1 MFNGDIMKVALI
13 GYGYWGKILKNY
25 IISPF
30 ELKYIF
36 TRHKVENTNS
46 SEVIFTTDLNQI
58 FSDREIQAV
67 FIASSIDSH
76 YSICKQALESNKHV
90 FCEKTTTKTKE
101 QLEELYKISN
111 SLNKILYTDYIYVT
125 SPSIQ
130 YIKSIFSEI
139 GNPIYINGNIE
150 QFGNFYKE
158 DNVFEV
164 IGSHL
169 LSVIFYLIPNKVVE
183 KQLKEEFKLALP
195 LAGTINIE
203 LDSGIKVDLQC
214 SLVSNEKIR
223 KLQFFGDKG
232 SITYSQ
238 NTKPNVILTKYRT
251 VSKSLEIQ
259 SKSEMSFDE
268 NDGLIHSVQDF
279 YNCCSLCS
287 CSENE
292 LISRKV
298 VEILSN

>member
-1 MFNGDIMKVALI
+1 MKVALI
-13 GYGYWGKILKNY
+13 GYGYWGKILKKY
-25 IISPF
+25 IITPF

-36 TRHKVENTNS
+36 TRHKIETTNTNS
-46 SEVIFTTDLNQI
+46 IIFTTDLNQI

-67 FIASSIDSH
+67 FIASSIVSH
-76 YSICKQALESNKHV
+76 YSICKQALLSNKHV

-111 SLNKILYTDYIYVT
+111 SVNKILYTDYIYVT

-139 GNPIYINGNIE
+139 GNLICVNGNIE

-169 LSVIFYLIPNKVVE
+169 LSVIFYLIPNNVVE
-183 KQLKEEFKLALP
+183 NKLIEELKLELP

-203 LDSGIKVDLQC
+203 FDLGIKVDLHC

-223 KLQFFGDKG
+223 KIQFWGDKG

-238 NTKPNVILTKYRT
+238 NSKPNVILTKYRT
-251 VSKSLEIQ
+251 FSNSLEIQ

-268 NDGLIHSVQDF
+268 NNGLIHSLRDF
-279 YNCCSLCS
+279 FNCCSLSS
-287 CSENE
+287 CSENK

-298 VEILSN
+298 IEILYN